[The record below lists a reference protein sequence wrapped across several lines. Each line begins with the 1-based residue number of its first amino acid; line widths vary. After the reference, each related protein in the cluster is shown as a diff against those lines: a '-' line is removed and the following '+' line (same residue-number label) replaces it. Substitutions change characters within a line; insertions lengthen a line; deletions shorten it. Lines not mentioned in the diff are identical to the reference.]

1 MNAAPQ
7 DTTRVP
13 RRISRPS
20 VGAAATP
27 PPPSQPPSPPQ
38 DPPSRVFAP
47 EFLAWLA
54 GRDEPVTAPAADTAG
69 PWHVERNPKGGWA
82 VLRQGESFKKST
94 RTIPTATFES
104 REAALLGAA
113 VLPGTGRDQRFRL
126 GSVPGDRGHPILE
139 NGLVVGYSEYFWE
152 SFIDAVNVLAAL
164 MVSPRDFAFL
174 LDAMGGLALEH
185 VDKIAVARLAEPED

>member
-1 MNAAPQ
+1 MNASQ
-7 DTTRVP
+7 EDNTRVP
-13 RRISRPS
+13 RRR
-20 VGAAATP
+20 ATRQATATP

-38 DPPSRVFAP
+38 GPPGHIFAP
-47 EFLAWLA
+47 EYLAWLA
-54 GRDEPVTAPAADTAG
+54 ERDEPITAAQADTAG
-69 PWHVERNPKGGWA
+69 PWHVERDPKGGWA

-113 VLPGTGRDQRFRL
+113 VLPGTGRDPRFRL
-126 GSVPGDRGHPILE
+126 ASEPDDRGHPILE
-139 NGLVVGYSEYFWE
+139 NGRIVGHSEFFWE

-164 MVSPRDFAFL
+164 TVSPRGFAFL

-185 VDKIAVARLAEPED
+185 VDKIAVARIAEPED

>member
-1 MNAAPQ
+1 MNAARH
-7 DTTRVP
+7 DSTRVP
-13 RRISRPS
+13 RRASAS
-20 VGAAATP
+20 DSAATP
-27 PPPSQPPSPPQ
+27 PPPSQ
-38 DPPSRVFAP
+38 PPSRVFAP

-54 GRDEPVTAPAADTAG
+54 GRDEPVTAAAADTAG
-69 PWHVERNPKGGWA
+69 PWHVERDPKGGWA

-113 VLPGTGRDQRFRL
+113 VLPGTGRDPRFRL
-126 GSVPGDRGHPILE
+126 ASEPDDRGHPILE
-139 NGLVVGYSEYFWE
+139 NGRIVGHSEYFWE
-152 SFIDAVNVLAAL
+152 AFIDAVNVLAAL

-185 VDKIAVARLAEPED
+185 VDKIAVARLADPEG